1 MKIFTAALLTF
12 SATIA
17 LASYTPAREL
27 DYHDYII
34 LAQETNGQCASPGAI
49 AGCKYDSNQT
59 YYPD

>member
-1 MKIFTAALLTF
+1 MKIFLTAAVTF
-12 SATIA
+12 SAA
-17 LASYTPAREL
+17 LCLSSYTPAREL
-27 DYHDYII
+27 DYHDYTI